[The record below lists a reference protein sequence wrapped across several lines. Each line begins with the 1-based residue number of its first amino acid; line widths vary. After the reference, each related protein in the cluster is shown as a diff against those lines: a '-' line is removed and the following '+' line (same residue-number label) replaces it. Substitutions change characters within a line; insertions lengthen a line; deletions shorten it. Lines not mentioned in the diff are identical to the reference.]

1 MSYLI
6 LEGKAP
12 SCLGTALKS
21 SQEIIT
27 KHHRNMSQIF
37 SGDSINGLQSRLNLA
52 HLLYSFLLCFH
63 ILLSN
68 SYATIPPTVAPGSK
82 TNRSSNHKTYL
93 RHLATQGYQTKRL
106 KQLLLRNHMAFV
118 VNLLRVDSSSKE

>member
-27 KHHRNMSQIF
+27 KLLCNMSEIF
-37 SGDSINGLQSRLNLA
+37 SSDMYQRTPSRSNLA

-68 SYATIPPTVAPGSK
+68 SYATIPQQLPLGSK
-82 TNRSSNHKTYL
+82 NNRSSNYKTYGTWP
-93 RHLATQGYQTKRL
+93 HKATKPSVWSNFYC
-106 KQLLLRNHMAFV
+106 V
-118 VNLLRVDSSSKE
+118 IY